1 MKLPLTYFGCHSRE
15 KVFFKKNHWVP
26 SAVLVN
32 LFFFEPQWFPLIL
45 KLINEPL
52 ISLMHTV
59 SEDEREV
66 FVKVAVACSKCDGIH
81 SLGNIPMH
89 FSSSLC
95 VS

>member
-1 MKLPLTYFGCHSRE
+1 MKLPLTYFCSHSRE
-15 KVFFKKNHWVP
+15 KVFFLKKSLGT
-26 SAVLVN
+26 SAVWVN

-59 SEDEREV
+59 SEDEREL